1 MGVAVFAGFPLPAAA
16 PVTVGQPPA
25 LALGL
30 PLEPCGHQPEPCGH
44 SGVSSPKLLCHQSGE
59 TEAGESSEQLCPAG
73 QTLWGLGAFGSGSGA
88 GEPHEDGDE
97 DWGGRAMLA
106 ACSTPG
112 CLSPALTTVA
122 VT

>member
-59 TEAGESSEQLCPAG
+59 TEAGVAK
-73 QTLWGLGAFGSGSGA
+73 
-88 GEPHEDGDE
+88 
-97 DWGGRAMLA
+97 GRAQNSSAQQDRPCGVWVLLVQDQVLVSPMRMGMRIGVAEQCWQPAARLA
-106 ACSTPG
+106 AS
-112 CLSPALTTVA
+112 ALH
-122 VT
+122 